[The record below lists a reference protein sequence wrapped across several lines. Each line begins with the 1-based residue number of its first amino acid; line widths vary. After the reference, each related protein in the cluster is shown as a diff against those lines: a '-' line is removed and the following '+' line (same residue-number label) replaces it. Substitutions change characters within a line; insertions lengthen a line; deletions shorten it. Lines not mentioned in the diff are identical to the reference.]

1 VAGELPKPTE
11 DLRIRVKHKQHYADM
26 QLKWRKATTNYKEV
40 ENAMEKLQ
48 NNKSPGVDNQHAEL
62 LKYGDKRN
70 GS

>member
-1 VAGELPKPTE
+1 
-11 DLRIRVKHKQHYADM
+11 
-26 QLKWRKATTNYKEV
+26 
-40 ENAMEKLQ
+40 MEKLQ